1 MGYRHYLYAVPKK
14 QVAEIQACKT
24 NEDWCNFAEKHGYKV
39 DLDCRDDGSG
49 CVFPYQIGSSIYEL
63 GNRAEIGFKLES
75 ERPSLFTSEELKER
89 YSDDGFA
96 LLTKDD
102 FKAIIEAYRQ
112 KIIAWLESLL
122 NPNESRIDSNKLSK
136 EERKHLEW
144 EYEIKDKLDSW
155 SGKYFGGI
163 LPIDLDESRERIT
176 GDWSYEYAIFE
187 LVRVYKVF
195 DWENNDLVLVGW

>member
-24 NEDWCNFAEKHGYKV
+24 NEDWCNFAENYGYKV
-39 DLDCRDDGSG
+39 NRDYCGDRSG
-49 CVFPYQIGSSIYEL
+49 WVSPYKIGTELYEL
-63 GNRAEIGFKLES
+63 GKHSEIGFKLES

-96 LLTKDD
+96 LMTKDD
-102 FKAIIEAYRQ
+102 FKAVIEFYRQ

-122 NPNESRIDSNKLSK
+122 NTDERICFSEELTK
-136 EERKHLEW
+136 EQYQFEELKREVQGK
-144 EYEIKDKLDSW
+144 IDSW
-155 SGKYFGGI
+155 SGKYFGI

-187 LVRVYKVF
+187 LVRVYKAF

>member
-14 QVAEIQACKT
+14 QVEEIQACKT
-24 NEDWCNFAEKHGYKV
+24 NEDWCNFAESYGYKV
-39 DLDCRDDGSG
+39 DRDCCDGESG
-49 CVFPYQIGSSIYEL
+49 RFSPYKIGSSIYEL
-63 GNRAEIGFKLES
+63 GKHSEIGFKLEF

-102 FKAIIEAYRQ
+102 FKAVIEFYRQ

-122 NPNESRIDSNKLSK
+122 NPNESRIDANKLSK

-144 EYEIKDKLDSW
+144 EYEIKDKLDAW
-155 SGKYFGGI
+155 SGKYFGI
-163 LPIDLDESRERIT
+163 SPIDLDESRERIT

-187 LVRVYKVF
+187 LVRVYKIF
-195 DWENNDLVLVGW
+195 DWENDDLVLVGW

>member
-39 DLDCRDDGSG
+39 DRDCRDDGSG

-63 GNRAEIGFKLES
+63 GKHSEIGFKLES
-75 ERPSLFTSEELKER
+75 ERLSLFTSEELKER

-112 KIIAWLESLL
+112 KIIEWFQNLL
-122 NPNESRIDSNKLSK
+122 NPDRSPITSNKLSK
-136 EERKHLEW
+136 EERKRLEW
-144 EYEIKDKLDSW
+144 ECEIRDKLEKW
-155 SGKYFGGI
+155 SGKYFGV

-176 GDWSYEYAIFE
+176 GSWSYEYAIFE

-195 DWENNDLVLVGW
+195 DWENDDLVLVGW

>member
-24 NEDWCNFAEKHGYKV
+24 NEDWCNFAENYGYKV
-39 DLDCRDDGSG
+39 DQDCCDDGSG
-49 CVFPYQIGSSIYEL
+49 CVFPYKIGTKLYEL
-63 GNRAEIGFKLES
+63 GKYSKIGFKLES

-102 FKAIIEAYRQ
+102 FKAVIEAYRQ
-112 KIIAWLESLL
+112 KIIKWLQSLL
-122 NPNESRIDSNKLSK
+122 NVDERICFSEELTK
-136 EERKHLEW
+136 EQYQFETLKQEV
-144 EYEIKDKLDSW
+144 KDKIDSW
-155 SGKYFGGI
+155 SGKYFGI
-163 LPIDLDESRERIT
+163 SPIDLDESRERIT

-187 LVRVYKVF
+187 LVRVYKAF
-195 DWENNDLVLVGW
+195 DWENDELVLVGW

>member
-24 NEDWCNFAEKHGYKV
+24 NDDWCNFAEKHGYNV
-39 DLDCRDDGSG
+39 DRDCRDDGSG
-49 CVFPYQIGSSIYEL
+49 RVFPYQIGSAIYEL
-63 GNRAEIGFKLES
+63 GKRSEIGFKLES

-102 FKAIIEAYRQ
+102 FKAIIEFYRQ
-112 KIIAWLESLL
+112 KIVDWFQSLL
-122 NPNESRIDSNKLSK
+122 NPNESRIDANKLSK

-144 EYEIKDKLDSW
+144 EYEIRDKLDAW
-155 SGKYFGGI
+155 SGKYFGI
-163 LPIDLDESRERIT
+163 LPIDLDESWERIT

-187 LVRVYKVF
+187 LVRAYKAF

>member
-1 MGYRHYLYAVPKK
+1 MGYRHYLYAIPKK

-24 NEDWCNFAEKHGYKV
+24 NEDWCNFAESYGYKV
-39 DLDCRDDGSG
+39 DRDCRDDGSG

-63 GNRAEIGFKLES
+63 GKHSEIGFKLKS

-112 KIIAWLESLL
+112 KIIEWFQNLL
-122 NPNESRIDSNKLSK
+122 NPDRSPITSNKLSK
-136 EERKHLEW
+136 EERKRLEW
-144 EYEIKDKLDSW
+144 EYEIRDKLDAW
-155 SGKYFGGI
+155 SGKYFGI
-163 LPIDLDESRERIT
+163 SPIDLDESRERIT

-187 LVRVYKVF
+187 LVRVYKAF
-195 DWENNDLVLVGW
+195 DWEDDELVLVGW

>member
-1 MGYRHYLYAVPKK
+1 MGYRHYLYAIPKK

-24 NEDWCNFAEKHGYKV
+24 NEDWCSFAESYGYKV
-39 DLDCRDDGSG
+39 DRNCRDDGSG
-49 CVFPYQIGSSIYEL
+49 CVFPYQIGSLIYEL
-63 GNRAEIGFKLES
+63 GKHSEIGFKLES

-102 FKAIIEAYRQ
+102 FKAVIEFYRQ

-122 NPNESRIDSNKLSK
+122 NPDKSPITYNKLSK
-136 EERKHLEW
+136 EERKRLEW
-144 EYEIKDKLDSW
+144 EYEIRDKLDAW
-155 SGKYFGGI
+155 SGKYFGI
-163 LPIDLDESRERIT
+163 SPIDLDESRERIT

-187 LVRVYKVF
+187 LVRVYKTF
-195 DWENNDLVLVGW
+195 DWENDELVLVGW